1 MLHWAAQAGKAEV
14 VRLVIEEFQLE
25 CNARDKASVD
35 LETSLVLQYGGQ
47 FGVHNA
53 SCIPRSCT
61 HCD

>member
-35 LETSLVLQYGGQ
+35 LEMSLVLQYG
-47 FGVHNA
+47 A
-53 SCIPRSCT
+53 SLVCRCKLYPEVLYT
-61 HCD
+61 L